1 MLVQLQYLRAIAALM
16 VVYFHSVLQLGNITD
31 ATAIPFPLFG
41 ECGVDLFFVLSGF
54 VMWLTTA
61 GRPVSPQEFYRRRIT
76 RIVPLY
82 WLMTLA
88 AALVALVVPSL
99 LKSTRFDVPHILASL
114 FFIPWQNPSIGD
126 GTEIMPLVV
135 PGWTLNYE
143 MYFYLIFGGLLLLP
157 ERFRAFALAGVLA
170 VVTAL
175 CHLFPEVT
183 AARFYSNTIVFEF
196 VAGVFLADAYLK
208 GWLASRVLALPLV
221 ALGFAGMVVGDL
233 LDLED
238 YRAIAFGIPA
248 ALAVYG
254 AVSFDWA
261 RVPGLGW
268 LRAIGDASYSLYL
281 THIFVLAGARVV
293 FLHLPEALRSPI
305 VFLALALG
313 ISIAVALLVYRLF
326 ERPVE
331 GLFRK
336 ATGRSSPVIR
346 GPRLNTP

>member
-16 VVYFHSVLQLGNITD
+16 VVYFHSVLQIGNVSAASD
-31 ATAIPFPLFG
+31 QPFPLFG
-41 ECGVDLFFVLSGF
+41 ECGVDLFFILSGF

-61 GRPVSPQEFYRRRIT
+61 GRSLSPGEFYRRRLT

-82 WLMTLA
+82 WLVTLA
-88 AALVALVVPSL
+88 AALIALLVPSL
-99 LKSTRFDVPHILASL
+99 LKSTRFDGPHILASL
-114 FFIPWQNPSIGD
+114 FFIPWLNPSIEN

-143 MYFYLIFGGLLLLP
+143 MYFYLIFGALLLLP
-157 ERFRAFALAGVLA
+157 ERARAIALFGVLA
-170 VVTAL
+170 LVTGF

-196 VAGVFLADAYLK
+196 VAGVFLAEAYLK
-208 GWLASRVLALPLV
+208 GRLLPRAAALPLI
-221 ALGFAGMVVGDL
+221 AIGLGGMVAADL
-233 LDLED
+233 LDLEP
-238 YRAIAFGIPA
+238 YRALSFGLPA
-248 ALAVYG
+248 MLAVYG
-254 AVSFDWA
+254 AVSLDWA
-261 RVPGLGW
+261 GVPGLGW

-293 FLHLPEALRSPI
+293 FLHLPEGLRSPA

-313 ISIAVALLVYRLF
+313 ISIVVAMLVYRLF